1 MTTTERPR
9 LAKRQQAVLDH
20 LPGYVAQHGYPPTLR
35 EQSQALGINIS
46 AVHQHWQALERK
58 GYVIRNPKL
67 PRTIRIVEVPHAV

>member
-1 MTTTERPR
+1 MTITERPR

-20 LPGYVAQHGYPPTLR
+20 LAGYVAQHGYPPTLR

-67 PRTIRIVEVPHAV
+67 PRTIRIVEVANGV

>member
-9 LAKRQQAVLDH
+9 LAKRQQAVLEH
-20 LPGYVAQHGYPPTLR
+20 LAGYVAQHGYPPTLR

-67 PRTIRIVEVPHAV
+67 PRTIRIVEVANGV

>member
-9 LAKRQQAVLDH
+9 LAKRQQAVLEH
-20 LPGYVAQHGYPPTLR
+20 LAGYVAQHGYPPTLR

-67 PRTIRIVEVPHAV
+67 PRTIRIVEVPNAV